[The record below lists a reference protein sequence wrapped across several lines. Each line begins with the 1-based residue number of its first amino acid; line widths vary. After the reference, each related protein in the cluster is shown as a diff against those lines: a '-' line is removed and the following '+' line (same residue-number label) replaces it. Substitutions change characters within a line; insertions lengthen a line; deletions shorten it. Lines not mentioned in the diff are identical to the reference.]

1 VASIYESPG
10 QQVALTGSQ
19 TGVSFQPVQAYD
31 PSRMMLAQ
39 SEQDLRAFANF
50 SESLT
55 KFITDKAKEK
65 NQQDLNLGIADILNG
80 ELTMNPNQMNA
91 YKQNV
96 KLLEQAADS
105 EINAATQ
112 LAEVDPGAG
121 ETYRQQN
128 RAISGWRAYGQAV
141 GKAQMAAS
149 QAEGLLGSFLRD
161 SQEVLTIRQ
170 PDGSI
175 KQFTAAE
182 AENEPELM
190 AAYGVG
196 LQKFMQTSGIVGLN
210 PAILVEHLTPTMMR
224 VRAKVIGERMGEIT
238 RMRQAAEQ
246 EQINIGVGQNL
257 EGLANPESAQQILSG
272 LLTSAR
278 QTFNGNWAQANQFV
292 NDSVLS
298 KLVALGAGNP
308 EKASMILD
316 SYSGLLLNP
325 QKPELGTIYNRYA
338 EEIEKARSS
347 IKGSARE
354 QAAEEEAEVKDEI
367 SSIYNTWRSASE
379 TGNLAESQRAFDA
392 AEQELSKLAATY
404 PEATEALSR
413 MRQVGRNFNS
423 LTEESVAKAVAGGSI
438 KSRTELQLLA
448 ANGYISS
455 DTANK
460 LGEQL
465 PEDDS
470 AEIIKKIRAPI
481 ESFIRNQLRAQFKSA
496 GIDFES
502 FKDETNPLV
511 FALTNEL
518 MESGLERMTELKATG
533 KTTGSAQMQS
543 YLQKEALNLLKT
555 ERFKPQPA
563 KDKNGKEIPGKF
575 VLPTPGRN
583 LPAVVPYQTG
593 PNGRDYSRQI
603 INRLPPVVSAKRD
616 VLLDA
621 EKVQANIDALNNGGQ
636 PSSDLVTIAKASGL
650 SVQQVLTQQAQKNGI
665 TYTPSSADKAAK
677 QFQAN
682 SKLDPSAAQILA
694 NPRSTASQRIR
705 ATARL
710 AEAKRRQQQTSM
722 TTSSSGKAFGAG
734 DYGGL
739 AALISSGEGGFNSV
753 NRGTAG
759 DSPQGMN
766 LTSMRIGD
774 IQQLQRRYNETKG
787 REGVFAV
794 GFAQWV
800 SDGQLDMAVKAAG
813 LGPNDK
819 MTPENQLKMF
829 WAYILNSNKR
839 PGLRDYLLGKNNDL
853 LKAHKEMALEWA
865 AVAGP
870 EGYGYYDGDSAG
882 NKASLGAKRVQ
893 QALREARKQIAG
905 S

>member
-1 VASIYESPG
+1 MASIYESPG

-19 TGVSFQPVQAYD
+19 TNPSFQPVEAYD
-31 PSRMMLAQ
+31 QSRQMLRQ

-55 KFITDKAKEK
+55 KFITDKAKER
-65 NQQDLNLGIADILNG
+65 NEQELNLGIADILNG
-80 ELTMNPNQMNA
+80 ELTMKPDQMNA
-91 YKQNV
+91 YQQNV

-105 EINAATQ
+105 EINAASQ

-149 QAEGLLGSFLRD
+149 QAETMLGSFLRD
-161 SQEVLTIRQ
+161 NKEVLTIRQ

-196 LQKFMQTSGIVGLN
+196 LQKFMQATGIVGLN
-210 PAILVEHLTPTMMR
+210 PAILVENLTPTMMR

-238 RMRQAAEQ
+238 RMRQAVER
-246 EQINIGVGQNL
+246 EEINISIGQNL
-257 EGLANPESAQQILSG
+257 EGLSNPESAQQVLTTILS
-272 LLTSAR
+272 SAKNAFGGR
-278 QTFNGNWAQANQFV
+278 WTEANEFV
-292 NDSVLS
+292 NETVLS
-298 KLVALGAGNP
+298 KLAALGAGNP
-308 EKASMILD
+308 ERASAILD
-316 SYSGLLLNP
+316 SYSGLLVNP
-325 QKPELGTIYNRYA
+325 QKPELGTVYNRYA
-338 EEIEKARSS
+338 EEIEKTRAS

-354 QAAEEEAEVKDEI
+354 QAAEQEAEIKDEI
-367 SSIYNTWRSASE
+367 ESIVNTWRSASE

-392 AEQELSKLAATY
+392 AEQELGKLASTY

-413 MRQVGRNFNS
+413 IRQIGRNYNS
-423 LTEESVAKAVAGGSI
+423 LTEESVTKAVAGGSI

-448 ANGYISS
+448 ANGYISA

-460 LGEQL
+460 LSEQL

-470 AEIIKKIRAPI
+470 SEMVKTLRPRMEA
-481 ESFIRNQLRAQFKSA
+481 FVRNQLRGIFKVQGA
-496 GIDFES
+496 DFDS
-502 FKDETNPLV
+502 FKDQTLPLV
-511 FALTNEL
+511 GALTDEL
-518 MESGLERMTELKATG
+518 MEVGLSKMLELKAAG
-533 KTTGSAQMQS
+533 KTTGTAQLQS
-543 YLQKEALNLLKT
+543 LLEKQALDALKT
-555 ERFKPQPA
+555 ERFKPIIQ
-563 KDKNGKEIPGKF
+563 NGRVI
-575 VLPTPGRN
+575 LPTPGRN

-665 TYTPSSADKAAK
+665 TYTPSSSDKAAQ
-677 QFQAN
+677 QFQTN
-682 SKLDPSAAQILA
+682 SRLDPSAAQILA

-739 AALISSGEGGFNSV
+739 AALTSSGEGGFNSV
-753 NRGTAG
+753 NYGTTG
-759 DSPQGMN
+759 SGTQIK
-766 LTSMRIGD
+766 LTSMSIGEVEK
-774 IQQLQRRYNETKG
+774 LQNKG
-787 REGVFAV
+787 QVFAV
-794 GFAQWV
+794 GFAQWIPGNLALAR
-800 SDGQLDMAVKAAG
+800 SAAG
-813 LGPNDK
+813 LSPTDK
-819 MTPENQLKMF
+819 MTPENQVKMF

-839 PGLRDYLLGKNNDL
+839 PALRDYLLGKNNDL
-853 LKAHKEMALEWA
+853 RTAHAEMAREWA
-865 AVAGP
+865 AIQGP
-870 EGYGYYDGDSAG
+870 EGRGYYDNDKAG
-882 NKASLGAKRVQ
+882 NFASIQAKRVQ
-893 QALREARKQIAG
+893 QALVAARKQIAG
-905 S
+905 T

>member
-1 VASIYESPG
+1 MASIYESPG

-31 PSRMMLAQ
+31 PSRMMLQQ

-65 NQQDLNLGIADILNG
+65 NEQELNLGIADILNG
-80 ELTMNPNQMNA
+80 ELTMKPDQMNA

-105 EINAATQ
+105 EINAANQ

-149 QAEGLLGSFLRD
+149 QAETLLGSFLRD
-161 SQEVLTIRQ
+161 NKEPLTIRQ

-196 LQKFMQTSGIVGLN
+196 LQKFMQATGIVGLN
-210 PAILVEHLTPTMMR
+210 PAILVENLTPTMMR

-238 RMRQAAEQ
+238 RARQAAEQ

-257 EGLANPESAQQILSG
+257 EGLANPDTAQQILTG

-292 NDSVLS
+292 NEAVLS
-298 KLVALGAGNP
+298 KLVAKGAADPKG
-308 EKASMILD
+308 ASAILD

-325 QKPELGTIYNRYA
+325 EKPELGTVYNRYA
-338 EEIEKARSS
+338 EEIEKARAS
-347 IKGSARE
+347 INGSARE
-354 QAAEEEAEVKDEI
+354 QAAEQEAEIKDEI
-367 SSIYNTWRSASE
+367 ESIVNTFRSASE
-379 TGNLAESQRAFDA
+379 TGSLAESQRAFDA
-392 AEQELSKLAATY
+392 AEQELGKLASTY

-413 MRQVGRNFNS
+413 IRQIGRNYNS
-423 LTEESVAKAVAGGSI
+423 LTEESVTKAVAGGSI
-438 KSRTELQLLA
+438 KSRAELQLLA
-448 ANGYISS
+448 ANGYISA
-455 DTANK
+455 DTASK
-460 LGEQL
+460 LAEQL

-470 AEIIKKIRAPI
+470 SEMVKTLRPRMEA
-481 ESFIRNQLRAQFKSA
+481 FVRNQLRGIFKVQGA
-496 GIDFES
+496 DFDS
-502 FKDETNPLV
+502 FKDQTLPLV
-511 FALTNEL
+511 GALTDEL
-518 MESGLERMTELKATG
+518 MEVGLSKMLELKAAG
-533 KTTGSAQMQS
+533 KTTGTAQLQS
-543 YLQKEALNLLKT
+543 LLEKQALDALKT
-555 ERFKPQPA
+555 ERFKPIIQ
-563 KDKNGKEIPGKF
+563 NGRVI
-575 VLPTPGRN
+575 LPTPGRN

-621 EKVQANIDALNNGGQ
+621 EKVQANIDALNNGGA

-665 TYTPSSADKAAK
+665 TYTPSSSDKAAQ
-677 QFQAN
+677 QFQTN
-682 SKLDPSAAQILA
+682 SRLDPSAAQILA

-739 AALISSGEGGFNSV
+739 ASLISSGEGGFNSV

-759 DSPQGMN
+759 DTPQGMN

-774 IQQLQRRYNETKG
+774 VQQLQRRYNETKG

-829 WAYILNSNKR
+829 WAYVLNSNKR
-839 PGLRDYLLGKNNDL
+839 PALRDYLLGKNNDL
-853 LKAHKEMALEWA
+853 LKAHREMALEWA

-870 EGYGYYDGDSAG
+870 EGYGYYDNDKAG
-882 NKASLGAKRVQ
+882 NRASLAAKRVQ
-893 QALREARKQIAG
+893 QALVAARKQISG
-905 S
+905 T

>member
-1 VASIYESPG
+1 MASIYESPG

-19 TGVSFQPVQAYD
+19 TNPSFQPVEAYD
-31 PSRMMLAQ
+31 PSRMMLRQ

-65 NQQDLNLGIADILNG
+65 NEQELNLGIADILNG
-80 ELTMNPNQMNA
+80 ELTMKPDQMNA

-96 KLLEQAADS
+96 QLLEQAADS
-105 EINAATQ
+105 EIAASNK

-141 GKAQMAAS
+141 GKAQLAAS
-149 QAEGLLGSFLRD
+149 QAETLLGSFLRD
-161 SQEVLTIRQ
+161 NKEVLTIRQ

-196 LQKFMQTSGIVGLN
+196 LQKFMQASGIVGLN
-210 PAILVEHLTPTMMR
+210 PAILVEYLTPTMLR

-238 RMRQAAEQ
+238 RMRQAIER
-246 EQINIGVGQNL
+246 EEINISIGQNL
-257 EGLANPESAQQILSG
+257 EGLANPESAQQVLTTILS
-272 LLTSAR
+272 SAKNAFGGR
-278 QTFNGNWAQANQFV
+278 WTEANEFV
-292 NDSVLS
+292 NETVLS
-298 KLVALGAGNP
+298 KLAALGAGNP
-308 EKASMILD
+308 ERASAILD
-316 SYSGLLLNP
+316 SYSGLLVNP
-325 QKPELGTIYNRYA
+325 QKPELGTVYNRYA
-338 EEIEKARSS
+338 EEIEKTRAS

-354 QAAEEEAEVKDEI
+354 QAAEQEAAIKDEI
-367 SSIYNTWRSASE
+367 ESIVNIWRSASE
-379 TGNLAESQRAFDA
+379 TGSLAESQRAFDA
-392 AEQELSKLAATY
+392 AEQELGKLASTY

-413 MRQVGRNFNS
+413 IRQIGRNYNS
-423 LTEESVAKAVAGGSI
+423 LTEERVIKAVAGGSI
-438 KSRTELQLLA
+438 KSRAELQLLA

-455 DTANK
+455 NTANK
-460 LGEQL
+460 LSEQL

-470 AEIIKKIRAPI
+470 SDMVKTLRPRMEA
-481 ESFIRNQLRAQFKSA
+481 FVRNQLRGIFKVQGA
-496 GIDFES
+496 DFDS
-502 FKDETNPLV
+502 FKDQTLPLV
-511 FALTNEL
+511 GALTDEL
-518 MESGLERMTELKATG
+518 MEAGLSKMLELKAAG
-533 KTTGSAQMQS
+533 KTTGTAQLQS
-543 YLQKEALNLLKT
+543 LLEKQALDALKT
-555 ERFKPQPA
+555 ERFKPIIQ
-563 KDKNGKEIPGKF
+563 NGRVI
-575 VLPTPGRN
+575 LPTPGRN
-583 LPAVVPYQTG
+583 LPAVVPYSTG

-665 TYTPSSADKAAK
+665 TYTPSSSDRAAQ
-677 QFQAN
+677 QFQTN
-682 SKLDPSAAQILA
+682 FKLDPSAAQILA

-739 AALISSGEGGFNSV
+739 ASLISSGEGGFNSV

-759 DSPQGMN
+759 DTPQGMN

-774 IQQLQRRYNETKG
+774 VQQLQRRYNETKG

-870 EGYGYYDGDSAG
+870 EGYGYYDNDKAG
-882 NKASLGAKRVQ
+882 NKASLEAKRVQ

-905 S
+905 T

>member
-1 VASIYESPG
+1 MASIYESPG

-19 TGVSFQPVQAYD
+19 TSPSFQPVQAYD

-105 EINAATQ
+105 EISAATQ

-161 SQEVLTIRQ
+161 NQEVLTIRQ

-257 EGLANPESAQQILSG
+257 EGLANPESAQRVLTE

-278 QTFNGNWAQANQFV
+278 QTFNGNWAQGNQFV
-292 NDSVLS
+292 NASVLG
-298 KLVALGAGNP
+298 KLEALGAGNP
-308 EKASMILD
+308 KKALMILD

-448 ANGYISS
+448 ANGYISA

-460 LGEQL
+460 LSEQL

-470 AEIIKKIRAPI
+470 SKIIKEIRAPI

-502 FKDETNPLV
+502 FRDETNPLV

-533 KTTGSAQMQS
+533 KTTGTAQLQS
-543 YLQKEALNLLKT
+543 FLEKQALEALKT
-555 ERFKPQPA
+555 ERFKPT
-563 KDKNGKEIPGKF
+563 KDSKGNVI
-575 VLPTPGRN
+575 LPTPGRG
-583 LPAVVPYQTG
+583 LPAVVPYSTG

-636 PSSDLVTIAKASGL
+636 PSADLVTIAKASGL

-665 TYTPSSADKAAK
+665 TYIPSSSDKAAK

-710 AEAKRRQQQTSM
+710 AEAKRRQQQV
-722 TTSSSGKAFGAG
+722 SSAAPSGGKAFGAG

-759 DSPQGMN
+759 DTPQGMN
-766 LTSMRIGD
+766 LTSMSIGEVEK
-774 IQQLQRRYNETKG
+774 LQNQNKL
-787 REGVFAV
+787 FAV
-794 GFAQWV
+794 GFAQWIP
-800 SDGQLDMAVKAAG
+800 GNLAMARGAAG
-813 LGPNDK
+813 LSPTDK

-829 WAYILNSNKR
+829 WSYVLNSNKR
-839 PGLRDYLLGKNNDL
+839 PILRDYLLGKNNDL
-853 LKAHKEMALEWA
+853 LTAHRELAREWA
-865 AVAGP
+865 AIAGP

>member
-1 VASIYESPG
+1 MASIYESPG

-19 TGVSFQPVQAYD
+19 TGVAFRPVEAYD
-31 PSRMMLAQ
+31 PSRMMLQQ

-65 NQQDLNLGIADILNG
+65 NQQEMSLGIADILNG
-80 ELTMNPNQMNA
+80 ELTMNPDQMDT
-91 YKQNV
+91 YKQDV

-105 EINAATQ
+105 EINAATK
-112 LAEVDPGAG
+112 LSEVDPGAG

-149 QAEGLLGSFLRD
+149 QAESMLESFLRD
-161 SQEVLTIRQ
+161 SKEVLTIRQ

-182 AENEPELM
+182 AENQPELM

-196 LQKFMQTSGIVGLN
+196 LQKFMQASGIVGLN
-210 PAILVEHLTPTMMR
+210 PAILVEHLTPTMLR

-238 RMRQAAEQ
+238 RARQANEQ

-257 EGLANPESAQQILSG
+257 EGLGNPESAQQVLSG
-272 LLTSAR
+272 ILISAR

-292 NDSVLS
+292 NEAVLS
-298 KLVALGAGNP
+298 KLTALGVGNP
-308 EKASMILD
+308 EKAASILD
-316 SYSGLLLNP
+316 SYSGLMLNP
-325 QKPELGTIYNRYA
+325 EKPELGTVYNRYA
-338 EEIEKARSS
+338 EEIEKARAS
-347 IKGSARE
+347 IKGSAKE
-354 QAAEEEAEVKDEI
+354 LASEEEAEIKDEI
-367 SSIYNTWRSASE
+367 ESIYNTWRSASE
-379 TGNLAESQRAFDA
+379 TGNLVESQRAFDA

-423 LTEESVAKAVAGGSI
+423 LTEESVTKAVAGGSI
-438 KSRTELQLLA
+438 KSRAELQLLA

-455 DTANK
+455 DTASK
-460 LGEQL
+460 LAEQL

-470 AEIIKKIRAPI
+470 SDMVKTLRPRMEA
-481 ESFIRNQLRAQFKSA
+481 FVRNQLRGTFKASGA
-496 GIDFES
+496 DFDS
-502 FKDETNPLV
+502 FKDQTLPLV
-511 FALTNEL
+511 GALTDEL
-518 MESGLERMTELKATG
+518 MEAGLEEIMRLKATG
-533 KTTGSAQMQS
+533 KTTGTAQLQS
-543 YLQKEALNLLKT
+543 FLEKQALEALKT
-555 ERFKPQPA
+555 ERFKPT
-563 KDKNGKEIPGKF
+563 KDKKGNVI
-575 VLPTPGRN
+575 LPTPGRN
-583 LPAVVPYQTG
+583 LPAVVPYSTG

-636 PSSDLVTIAKASGL
+636 PSADLVTIAKASGL
-650 SVQQVLTQQAQKNGI
+650 SVQQVLTQQAEKNGI

-677 QFQAN
+677 QFQVN

-694 NPRSTASQRIR
+694 NPRSTAAQRIR

-710 AEAKRRQQQTSM
+710 AEAKRRQQQASAAP
-722 TTSSSGKAFGAG
+722 SGGKAFGAG

-739 AALISSGEGGFNSV
+739 ASLISSGEGGFNSV

-766 LTSMRIGD
+766 LTSMSIGEVEK
-774 IQQLQRRYNETKG
+774 LQNQG
-787 REGVFAV
+787 NVFAA
-794 GFAQWV
+794 GFAQWIP
-800 SDGQLDMAVKAAG
+800 GNLAMARSAAG
-813 LGPNDK
+813 LSPKDK

-829 WAYILNSNKR
+829 WAYVLNSNKR
-839 PGLRDYLLGKNNDL
+839 PALRDYLLGKNNDL
-853 LKAHKEMALEWA
+853 MTAHRELAREWA

-870 EGYGYYDGDSAG
+870 EGYGYYDNDKAG
-882 NKASLGAKRVQ
+882 NKASLEAKRVQ
-893 QALREARKQIAG
+893 QALVAARKQISG
-905 S
+905 T

>member
-1 VASIYESPG
+1 MASIYESPG

-31 PSRMMLAQ
+31 PSRMMLQQ

-65 NQQDLNLGIADILNG
+65 NEQELNLGIADILNG
-80 ELTMNPNQMNA
+80 ELTMKPDQMNA

-96 KLLEQAADS
+96 QLLEQAADS
-105 EINAATQ
+105 ENNAASQ
-112 LAEVDPGAG
+112 LSEVDPGAG

-149 QAEGLLGSFLRD
+149 QAETLLGSFLRD
-161 SQEVLTIRQ
+161 NKEPLTIRQ

-196 LQKFMQTSGIVGLN
+196 LQKFMQATGIVGLN
-210 PAILVEHLTPTMMR
+210 PAILVENLTPTMMR

-238 RMRQAAEQ
+238 RMRQAVER
-246 EQINIGVGQNL
+246 EEINISIGQNL
-257 EGLANPESAQQILSG
+257 EGLSNPESAQQVLTTILS
-272 LLTSAR
+272 SAKNAFGGR
-278 QTFNGNWAQANQFV
+278 WTEANEFV
-292 NDSVLS
+292 NETVLS
-298 KLVALGAGNP
+298 KLAALGAGNP
-308 EKASMILD
+308 ERASAILD
-316 SYSGLLLNP
+316 SYSGLLVNP

-338 EEIEKARSS
+338 EEIEKARAS

-354 QAAEEEAEVKDEI
+354 QAAEQEAEIKDEI
-367 SSIYNTWRSASE
+367 ESIVNTWRSASE
-379 TGNLAESQRAFDA
+379 TGSLTESQRAFDA
-392 AEQELSKLAATY
+392 AEQELGKLASTY

-413 MRQVGRNFNS
+413 IRQIGRNYNS
-423 LTEESVAKAVAGGSI
+423 LTEESVTTAVASGSI
-438 KSRTELQLLA
+438 KSRAELQLLA
-448 ANGYISS
+448 ANGYISA

-470 AEIIKKIRAPI
+470 AEIIKEIRAPI
-481 ESFIRNQLRAQFKSA
+481 ESFIRNQLRAKFKSA

-502 FKDETNPLV
+502 FRDETNPLV

-543 YLQKEALNLLKT
+543 YLQKQALDLLKT

-563 KDKNGKEIPGKF
+563 KDKNGKEIPNKF
-575 VLPTPGRN
+575 ILPTPGRN
-583 LPAVVPYQTG
+583 LPAVVPYSTG
-593 PNGRDYSRQI
+593 PNGKDYSRQI
-603 INRLPPVVSAKRD
+603 INRLPQVVSAKRD

-621 EKVQANIDALNNGGQ
+621 DKVQANIDALNNGGQ
-636 PSSDLVTIAKASGL
+636 PSADLVTIAKASGL

-665 TYTPSSADKAAK
+665 TYTPSSSDKAAQ
-677 QFQAN
+677 QFQTN
-682 SKLDPSAAQILA
+682 SRLDPSAAQILA

-710 AEAKRRQQQTSM
+710 AEAKRRQQQASAAP
-722 TTSSSGKAFGAG
+722 SGGKAFGAG

-739 AALISSGEGGFNSV
+739 AALTSSGEGGFNSV
-753 NRGTAG
+753 NYGTTSSG
-759 DSPQGMN
+759 TQIN
-766 LTSMRIGD
+766 LTSMSIGEVEK
-774 IQQLQRRYNETKG
+774 LQNKG
-787 REGVFAV
+787 QVFAV
-794 GFAQWV
+794 GFAQWIP
-800 SDGQLDMAVKAAG
+800 GNLAMARGAAG
-813 LGPNDK
+813 LSPSDK
-819 MTPENQLKMF
+819 MTPENQVKMF
-829 WAYILNSNKR
+829 WSYILNSNKR
-839 PGLRDYLLGKNNDL
+839 PALRDYLLGKNNDL
-853 LKAHKEMALEWA
+853 RTAHAEMAREWA
-865 AVAGP
+865 AIQGP
-870 EGYGYYDGDSAG
+870 EGRGYYDNDKAG
-882 NKASLGAKRVQ
+882 NFASIQAKRVQ
-893 QALREARKQIAG
+893 QALVAARKQISG
-905 S
+905 T

>member
-1 VASIYESPG
+1 MASIYDSPG

-19 TGVSFQPVQAYD
+19 TNPSFQPVEAYD
-31 PSRMMLAQ
+31 PSRQMLQQ
-39 SEQDLRAFANF
+39 SERDLRAFAEF
-50 SESLT
+50 SGTLT

-65 NQQDLNLGIADILNG
+65 NEQELNLGIADILNG
-80 ELTMNPNQMNA
+80 ELMMKPEQMNA
-91 YKQNV
+91 YQQNV

-105 EINAATQ
+105 EVAAASK

-141 GKAQMAAS
+141 GKAQQAAS
-149 QAEGLLGSFLRD
+149 QAESLLSSFLRD
-161 SQEVLTIRQ
+161 NKEVLTIRQ
-170 PDGSI
+170 PDGSL

-196 LQKFMQTSGIVGLN
+196 LQKFMQASGIVGLN
-210 PAILVEHLTPTMMR
+210 PAILVEHLTPTMLR
-224 VRAKVIGERMGEIT
+224 VRSKVIGERMGEIT
-238 RMRQAAEQ
+238 RARQEAEK
-246 EQINIGVGQNL
+246 EEINIGVGQNL
-257 EGLANPESAQQILSG
+257 EGLGNPEQAQAVFSA
-272 LLTSAR
+272 LLMMGK
-278 QTFNGNWAQANQFV
+278 QTFNGNWSQANQFV
-292 NDSVLS
+292 NEAVLS
-298 KLVALGAGNP
+298 KLAALGAGNP
-308 EKASMILD
+308 EKASAILD

-325 QKPELGTIYNRYA
+325 QKPELGTVYNRYA
-338 EEIEKARSS
+338 EEIEKTRAS

-354 QAAEEEAEVKDEI
+354 QAAEQEAEIKDEI
-367 SSIYNTWRSASE
+367 ESIVNTWRSASE

-392 AEQELSKLAATY
+392 AEQELSKLSSTY

-423 LTEESVAKAVAGGSI
+423 LTEESVTQAVANRSI
-438 KSRTELQLLA
+438 KSRAELQLLA

-470 AEIIKKIRAPI
+470 SELVKTLRPRMEA
-481 ESFIRNQLRAQFKSA
+481 FVRNQLRAEFKTN
-496 GIDFES
+496 GVDFDS
-502 FKDETNPLV
+502 FKDQTLPLV
-511 FALTNEL
+511 GALTDEL
-518 MESGLERMTELKATG
+518 MEAGLSKMLELKAAG
-533 KTTGSAQMQS
+533 KTTGTAQLQS
-543 YLQKEALNLLKT
+543 YLEKQALDALKT
-555 ERFKPQPA
+555 KRFMPTKDA
-563 KDKNGKEIPGKF
+563 KGNVI
-575 VLPTPGRN
+575 LPTPGTG

-722 TTSSSGKAFGAG
+722 TTSSGKTFGAG

-739 AALISSGEGGFNSV
+739 ASLISSGEGGFNSV
-753 NRGTAG
+753 NRGVAG
-759 DSPQGMN
+759 DTPGGMN
-766 LTSMRIGD
+766 LTSMTIGEVEK
-774 IQQLQRRYNETKG
+774 LQNKG
-787 REGVFAV
+787 QVFAV
-794 GFAQWV
+794 GFAQWIP
-800 SDGQLDMAVKAAG
+800 GNLAMARGAAG
-813 LGPNDK
+813 LSPTDK

-829 WAYILNSNKR
+829 WAYVLNSNKR
-839 PGLRDYLLGKNNDL
+839 PALRDYLLGKNNDL
-853 LKAHKEMALEWA
+853 LKAHREMALEWA

-870 EGYGYYDGDSAG
+870 EGYGYYDNDKAG
-882 NKASLGAKRVQ
+882 NKASLEAKRVQ
-893 QALREARKQIAG
+893 QALVAARKQISG
-905 S
+905 T

>member
-1 VASIYESPG
+1 MASIYESPG

-31 PSRMMLAQ
+31 PSRMMLRQ

-65 NQQDLNLGIADILNG
+65 NEQELNLGIADILNG
-80 ELTMNPNQMNA
+80 ELTMKPDQMNA

-96 KLLEQAADS
+96 QLLEQAADS
-105 EINAATQ
+105 EIAASNK

-141 GKAQMAAS
+141 GKAQLAAS
-149 QAEGLLGSFLRD
+149 QAETLLGSFLRD
-161 SQEVLTIRQ
+161 NKEVLTIRQ

-196 LQKFMQTSGIVGLN
+196 LQKFMQASGIVGLN
-210 PAILVEHLTPTMMR
+210 PAILVEYLTPTMLR

-238 RMRQAAEQ
+238 RMRQAIER
-246 EQINIGVGQNL
+246 EEINISIGQNL
-257 EGLANPESAQQILSG
+257 EGLANPESAQQVLTTILS
-272 LLTSAR
+272 SAKNAFGGR
-278 QTFNGNWAQANQFV
+278 WTEANEFV
-292 NDSVLS
+292 NETVLS
-298 KLVALGAGNP
+298 KLAALGAGNP
-308 EKASMILD
+308 ERASAILD
-316 SYSGLLLNP
+316 SYSGLLVNP
-325 QKPELGTIYNRYA
+325 QKPELGTVYNRYA
-338 EEIEKARSS
+338 EEIEKTRAS

-354 QAAEEEAEVKDEI
+354 QAAEQEAAIKDEI
-367 SSIYNTWRSASE
+367 ESIVNIWRSASE
-379 TGNLAESQRAFDA
+379 TGSLAESQRAFDA
-392 AEQELSKLAATY
+392 AEQELGKLASTY

-413 MRQVGRNFNS
+413 IRQIGRNYNS
-423 LTEESVAKAVAGGSI
+423 LTEERVIKAVAGGSI
-438 KSRTELQLLA
+438 KSRAELQLLA

-455 DTANK
+455 NTANK
-460 LGEQL
+460 LSEQL

-470 AEIIKKIRAPI
+470 SDMVKTLRPRMEA
-481 ESFIRNQLRAQFKSA
+481 FVRNQLRGIFKVQGA
-496 GIDFES
+496 DFDS
-502 FKDETNPLV
+502 FKDQTLPLV
-511 FALTNEL
+511 GALTDEL
-518 MESGLERMTELKATG
+518 MEAGLSKMLELKAAG
-533 KTTGSAQMQS
+533 KTTGTAQLQS
-543 YLQKEALNLLKT
+543 LLEKQALDALKT
-555 ERFKPQPA
+555 ERFKPIIQ
-563 KDKNGKEIPGKF
+563 NGRVI
-575 VLPTPGRN
+575 LPTPGRN
-583 LPAVVPYQTG
+583 LPAVVPYSTG

-665 TYTPSSADKAAK
+665 TYTPSSSDRAAQ
-677 QFQAN
+677 QFQTN
-682 SKLDPSAAQILA
+682 FKLDPSAAQILA

-739 AALISSGEGGFNSV
+739 ASLISSGEGGFNSV

-759 DSPQGMN
+759 DTPQGMN

-774 IQQLQRRYNETKG
+774 VQQLQRRYNETKG

-870 EGYGYYDGDSAG
+870 EGYGYYDNDKAG
-882 NKASLGAKRVQ
+882 NKASLEAKRVQ

-905 S
+905 T

>member
-1 VASIYESPG
+1 MASIYESPG

-19 TGVSFQPVQAYD
+19 TGVSFQPGIAYD
-31 PSRMMLAQ
+31 PSRMMLQQ

-50 SESLT
+50 SDTLT

-96 KLLEQAADS
+96 QLLEQAADS

-161 SQEVLTIRQ
+161 NQEVLTIRQ

-238 RMRQAAEQ
+238 RARQAAEQ

-460 LGEQL
+460 LSEQL

-470 AEIIKKIRAPI
+470 SEMVKTLRPRMEA
-481 ESFIRNQLRAQFKSA
+481 FVRNQLRGTFKASGA
-496 GIDFES
+496 DFDS
-502 FKDETNPLV
+502 FKDQTLPLV
-511 FALTNEL
+511 GALTDEL
-518 MESGLERMTELKATG
+518 MEAGLEKMMELKAAG
-533 KTTGSAQMQS
+533 KTTGTAQLQS
-543 YLQKEALNLLKT
+543 FLEKQALEALKT
-555 ERFKPQPA
+555 ERFKPT
-563 KDKNGKEIPGKF
+563 KDSKGNV

-583 LPAVVPYQTG
+583 LPGVVPYSTG

-603 INRLPPVVSAKRD
+603 ITRLPPVVSAKRD

-636 PSSDLVTIAKASGL
+636 PSADLVTIAKASGL

-677 QFQAN
+677 QFEAN

-694 NPRSTASQRIR
+694 NPRSTAAQRIR

-710 AEAKRRQQQTSM
+710 AEAKRRQQQASVAP
-722 TTSSSGKAFGAG
+722 SGGKAFGAG

-739 AALISSGEGGFNSV
+739 AALTSSGEGGFNSV
-753 NRGTAG
+753 NYGTTSSG
-759 DSPQGMN
+759 TQIN
-766 LTSMRIGD
+766 LTSMSIGEVEK
-774 IQQLQRRYNETKG
+774 LQNKG
-787 REGVFAV
+787 QVFAV
-794 GFAQWV
+794 GFAQWIP
-800 SDGQLDMAVKAAG
+800 GNLAMARGAAG
-813 LGPNDK
+813 LSPNDK
-819 MTPENQLKMF
+819 MTPENQVKMF
-829 WAYILNSNKR
+829 WSYILNSNKR
-839 PGLRDYLLGKNNDL
+839 PALRDYLLGKNNDL
-853 LKAHKEMALEWA
+853 RTAHAEMAREWA
-865 AVAGP
+865 AIQGP
-870 EGYGYYDGDSAG
+870 EGYGYYDNDKAG
-882 NKASLGAKRVQ
+882 NFASIQAKRVQ
-893 QALREARKQIAG
+893 QALVAARKQIAG

>member
-1 VASIYESPG
+1 
-10 QQVALTGSQ
+10 
-19 TGVSFQPVQAYD
+19 
-31 PSRMMLAQ
+31 MMLRQ
-39 SEQDLRAFANF
+39 SERDLRAFAEF
-50 SESLT
+50 SDTLT

-65 NQQDLNLGIADILNG
+65 TQQDLNLGIADILNG
-80 ELTMNPNQMNA
+80 ELTMKPDQMNT
-91 YKQNV
+91 YQQNV
-96 KLLEQAADS
+96 RLLEQAADS

-161 SQEVLTIRQ
+161 NKEVLTIRQ

-196 LQKFMQTSGIVGLN
+196 LQKFMQSSEIVGLN

-224 VRAKVIGERMGEIT
+224 VRAKIIGERMGEIT

-246 EQINIGVGQNL
+246 EQINISVGQNL
-257 EGLANPESAQQILSG
+257 EGLANPESAQQVLTTILS
-272 LLTSAR
+272 SAKNAFGGR
-278 QTFNGNWAQANQFV
+278 WTEANQFV
-292 NDSVLS
+292 NEAVLS
-298 KLVALGAGNP
+298 KLSALGVGNP
-308 EKASMILD
+308 EKAASILD

-325 QKPELGTIYNRYA
+325 QKPELGTVYNRYS
-338 EEIEKARSS
+338 EEIEKTRSS
-347 IKGSARE
+347 IKGSAKE
-354 QAAEEEAEVKDEI
+354 QAAEQEAEVKDEI

-379 TGNLAESQRAFDA
+379 TGNLTESQRAFDA

-460 LGEQL
+460 LSEQL

-470 AEIIKKIRAPI
+470 SDMVKTLRPRMEA
-481 ESFIRNQLRAQFKSA
+481 FVRNQLRGTFKASGA
-496 GIDFES
+496 DFDS
-502 FKDETNPLV
+502 FKDQTLPLV
-511 FALTNEL
+511 GALTDEL
-518 MESGLERMTELKATG
+518 MEAGLEKMMELKAAG
-533 KTTGSAQMQS
+533 KTTGTAQLQS
-543 YLQKEALNLLKT
+543 FLEKQALEALKT
-555 ERFKPQPA
+555 ERFKPT
-563 KDKNGKEIPGKF
+563 KDSKGNVI
-575 VLPTPGRN
+575 LPTPGVG
-583 LPAVVPYQTG
+583 LPAVVPYSTG

-603 INRLPPVVSAKRD
+603 ITRIPPVVSAKRD

-636 PSSDLVTIAKASGL
+636 PSADLVTIAKASGL

-665 TYTPSSADKAAK
+665 TYTPSSANKAAK
-677 QFQAN
+677 QFAAN
-682 SKLDPSAAQILA
+682 SKLDPGAAQILA
-694 NPRSTASQRIR
+694 NPRSTAAQRIR

-710 AEAKRRQQQTSM
+710 AEAKRRIQQQQNPV
-722 TTSSSGKAFGAG
+722 TSSLGSN

-753 NRGTAG
+753 NRGGAG
-759 DSPQGMN
+759 DTPQGMN

-774 IQQLQRRYNETKG
+774 VQKLQARFNATNG

-800 SDGQLDMAVKAAG
+800 SNGQLDMAVKAAG

-829 WAYILNSNKR
+829 WSYVLNTNKR
-839 PGLRDYLLGKNNDL
+839 PVLRDYLLGKNNDL
-853 LKAHKEMALEWA
+853 LKAHREMSLEWA
-865 AVAGP
+865 AVEGP
-870 EGYGYYDGDSAG
+870 GGGGAYDNDSAG
-882 NKASLGAKRVQ
+882 NMASIGAKRVQ
-893 QALREARKQIAG
+893 QALREARKQISG
-905 S
+905 R

>member
-10 QQVALTGSQ
+10 QQVALTGPQ
-19 TGVSFQPVQAYD
+19 ANTSFQPVEAYD
-31 PSRMMLAQ
+31 PSRMMLRQ

-55 KFITDKAKEK
+55 KFITDKAKER
-65 NQQDLNLGIADILNG
+65 NEQELNLGIADILNG
-80 ELTMNPNQMNA
+80 ELTMKPDQMNA
-91 YKQNV
+91 YQQNV

-105 EINAATQ
+105 EINAASQ

-149 QAEGLLGSFLRD
+149 QAETMLGSFLRD
-161 SQEVLTIRQ
+161 SKEILTIRQ

-182 AENEPELM
+182 AENQPELM

-196 LQKFMQTSGIVGLN
+196 LQKFMQATGIVGLN
-210 PAILVEHLTPTMMR
+210 PAILVENLTPTMLR
-224 VRAKVIGERMGEIT
+224 VRAKVIGERMNEIT
-238 RMRQAAEQ
+238 RARQEAEK
-246 EQINIGVGQNL
+246 EEINIGVGQNL
-257 EGLANPESAQQILSG
+257 EGLGNPEQAQAVFSA
-272 LLTSAR
+272 LLMMGK
-278 QTFNGNWAQANQFV
+278 QTFNGNWSQANQFV
-292 NDSVLS
+292 NEAVLS
-298 KLVALGAGNP
+298 KLAALGVGNP
-308 EKASMILD
+308 EKASAILD

-325 QKPELGTIYNRYA
+325 QKPELGTVYNRYA
-338 EEIEKARSS
+338 AEIEKTRAS

-354 QAAEEEAEVKDEI
+354 LASEEEAEIKDEI
-367 SSIYNTWRSASE
+367 NSIYNTWRSASE

-423 LTEESVAKAVAGGSI
+423 LTEESVTKAVAGGSI
-438 KSRTELQLLA
+438 KSRAELQLLA
-448 ANGYISS
+448 ANGYISA

-460 LGEQL
+460 LSEQL

-470 AEIIKKIRAPI
+470 SEMVKTLRPRMEA
-481 ESFIRNQLRAQFKSA
+481 FVRNQLRGIFKVQGA
-496 GIDFES
+496 DFDS
-502 FKDETNPLV
+502 FKDQTLPLV
-511 FALTNEL
+511 GALTDEL
-518 MESGLERMTELKATG
+518 MEVGLSKMLELKAAG
-533 KTTGSAQMQS
+533 KTTGTAQLQS
-543 YLQKEALNLLKT
+543 LLEKQALDALKT
-555 ERFKPQPA
+555 ERFKPIIQ
-563 KDKNGKEIPGKF
+563 NGRVI
-575 VLPTPGRN
+575 LPTPGRN

-621 EKVQANIDALNNGGQ
+621 EKIQANIDALNNGGA

-665 TYTPSSADKAAK
+665 TYTPSSSDRAAQ

-682 SKLDPSAAQILA
+682 SRLDPSAAQILA

-722 TTSSSGKAFGAG
+722 TTSSGKTFGAG

-739 AALISSGEGGFNSV
+739 ASLISSGEGGFNSV

-759 DSPQGMN
+759 DTPGGMN
-766 LTSMRIGD
+766 LTSMSIGEVEK
-774 IQQLQRRYNETKG
+774 LQNQG
-787 REGVFAV
+787 NVFAA
-794 GFAQWV
+794 GFAQWIP
-800 SDGQLDMAVKAAG
+800 GNLAMARSAAG
-813 LGPNDK
+813 LSPEDK

-839 PGLRDYLLGKNNDL
+839 PALRDYLLGKNNDL
-853 LKAHKEMALEWA
+853 RTAHRELAREWA

-870 EGYGYYDGDSAG
+870 EGYGYYDNDKAG
-882 NKASLGAKRVQ
+882 NRASLEAKRVQ
-893 QALREARKQIAG
+893 QALVTARKQISG
-905 S
+905 T